1 MKIPMK
7 TALFLGVCA
16 MTTLASVEALA
27 DDKAVCLDAASQGQ
41 TLRDAHRLVEAR
53 NQFLVCARQ
62 ECPSVV
68 RKDCTTWV
76 EQAQSSLPTV
86 VPLATDA
93 AGGSLPGV
101 KVSMDGKVL
110 LDKAD
115 GRAVEVNPGTHT
127 FTFETADGTKI
138 DLQVVVAEGQ
148 KNERVAATIGKPQK
162 AAMALPPPPAF
173 TSAAPT
179 PAAPPAPASTSA
191 ERAPGE
197 SSSGPW
203 KALGIVTTGVGVVG
217 LGIGTVFGVQ
227 ASNKKSS
234 AGCTS
239 NSVCPTQPDL
249 DTLHDAHN
257 AGNLSTVFF
266 AVGGAL
272 AAAGITMWAI
282 APRAPVNVAPS
293 MSGNTAVLNVQG
305 TW

>member
-1 MKIPMK
+1 MPLNGKRRLKP
-7 TALFLGVCA
+7 ALLLGVCTL
-16 MTTLASVEALA
+16 TTLASVEALA
-27 DDKAVCLDAASQGQ
+27 DDKAACLDAASQGQ
-41 TLRDAHRLVEAR
+41 TLRDAHKLVEAR

-86 VPLATDA
+86 VPLATDV
-93 AGGSLPGV
+93 AGDSLPGV

-127 FTFETADGTKI
+127 FTFEAADGTKT

-148 KNERVAATIGKPQK
+148 KNEQVVATIGKPRK
-162 AAMALPPPPAF
+162 AATALPA
-173 TSAAPT
+173 S
-179 PAAPPAPASTSA
+179 PAPRSTSA
-191 ERAPGE
+191 ESAPGE
-197 SSSGPW
+197 SSFGHW
-203 KALGIVTTGVGVVG
+203 KALAIVTTGVGVVG

-227 ASNKKSS
+227 ALSKKSS

-239 NSVCPTQPDL
+239 NSVCQTQADV

-257 AGNLSTVFF
+257 AGDLSTVFF
-266 AVGGAL
+266 AVGGAF
-272 AAAGITMWAI
+272 ATAGITMWAI

-293 MSGNTAVLNVQG
+293 MSSKTAVLNVEG